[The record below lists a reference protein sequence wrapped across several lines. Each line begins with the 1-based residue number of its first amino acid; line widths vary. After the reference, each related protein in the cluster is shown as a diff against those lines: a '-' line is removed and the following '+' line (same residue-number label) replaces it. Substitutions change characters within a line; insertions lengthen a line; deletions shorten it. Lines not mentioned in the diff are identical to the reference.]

1 MQVGSDKIV
10 YGVIKN
16 DISVEYLLF
25 DDGGRIYK
33 KENQIK
39 AYKRIVNFLD
49 KYLKKESSS
58 FSSEY
63 SIREN

>member
-1 MQVGSDKIV
+1 MMEVGF
-10 YGVIKN
+10 N
-16 DISVEYLLF
+16 
-25 DDGGRIYK
+25 K